1 MIAKELQWIGWRFN
15 FSAGLVS
22 LDPNKRKKLI
32 NLIDAISGKTYIHKR
47 DIERFLGLAMWVTQL
62 FSGMRP
68 MLQHFYADLFSPP
81 ASLYSIDPG
90 MWPGLWNHLDDK
102 LQFISTP
109 PGTGIPKH
117 GILVSVR
124 HQQVFNKADLE
135 RIRLSERRIW
145 LRIRNPN
152 SSKRSLSKSSVRC
165 LQLLRTWTLNLC
177 PTRSMYP
184 KPIWPGFSAAD
195 ACATGSTFQI
205 GGFIE
210 LEDSRLWFSER
221 FTVADITALGLP
233 MRLEAQ
239 KDIACYET
247 LAQMALLHIF
257 AFQYPHQ
264 RLRVILPTVSDNT
277 SAEAGVNQ
285 LFTTSEPLCFFL
297 EKIGQLS
304 SSLNVDMDTSHIS
317 GVDNVTA
324 DLLSRWDFESI
335 LPTGF
340 TQSNRVKLTLSDLR
354 MTKSSLRVVPPNL
367 QLLWSLPTS

>member
-1 MIAKELQWIGWRFN
+1 MS
-15 FSAGLVS
+15 SA
-22 LDPNKRKKLI
+22 
-32 NLIDAISGKTYIHKR
+32 
-47 DIERFLGLAMWVTQL
+47 F
-62 FSGMRP
+62 
-68 MLQHFYADLFSPP
+68 
-81 ASLYSIDPG
+81 
-90 MWPGLWNHLDDK
+90 
-102 LQFISTP
+102 
-109 PGTGIPKH
+109 
-117 GILVSVR
+117 
-124 HQQVFNKADLE
+124 
-135 RIRLSERRIW
+135 
-145 LRIRNPN
+145 
-152 SSKRSLSKSSVRC
+152 
-165 LQLLRTWTLNLC
+165 
-177 PTRSMYP
+177 SMYP

-210 LEDSRLWFSER
+210 LDDMRLWFSER

-340 TQSNRVKLTLSDLR
+340 TQSNRVKLTLSDLW